1 MSPNSRALQP
11 VVYNRKE
18 ESTCFKKTTPPPKSP
33 SINILK
39 TGPVGVTRYS
49 GEPDRL
55 SVFSLWESG
64 QRQKT
69 DKYLYES
76 FPEKWRLRGLSS
88 FNYQMFSAGVG
99 DNMVNKIDLVWW
111 WRLKR
116 EMIVSL
122 NDVRVTFSVLWRDVE
137 GGSYSDVWNVGFKS
151 RFVEI
156 CGS

>member
-1 MSPNSRALQP
+1 MLCSQW
-11 VVYNRKE
+11 
-18 ESTCFKKTTPPPKSP
+18 CIIGKKNQRVLKKHPPQSP

-39 TGPVGVTRYS
+39 TSPVGVTRYS

-55 SVFSLWESG
+55 PVFSLWESG

-69 DKYLYES
+69 DKYIYKS
-76 FPEKWRLRGLSS
+76 FPEKWRPRGLSS
-88 FNYQMFSAGVG
+88 FNCQMFSAGVG
-99 DNMVNKIDLVWW
+99 DNVVNKIDLVWW

-122 NDVRVTFSVLWRDVE
+122 KDMRVTSSVLWRDVE

>member
-1 MSPNSRALQP
+1 MLCSQW
-11 VVYNRKE
+11 
-18 ESTCFKKTTPPPKSP
+18 CIIGKKNQRVLKKHPPQSP

-39 TGPVGVTRYS
+39 TSPVGVTS

-55 SVFSLWESG
+55 PVFSLWECG

-69 DKYLYES
+69 DKYIYKN
-76 FPEKWRLRGLSS
+76 FPEKWRPRGLSS
-88 FNYQMFSAGVG
+88 FNCQMFSAGVG
-99 DNMVNKIDLVWW
+99 DNVVNKIDLVWW

-122 NDVRVTFSVLWRDVE
+122 KDMRVTFSVLWRDVE